1 MLMQGLTYVVPLF
14 VWPYL
19 MRVLGAEKFGYIG
32 FGLAL
37 NQYLMILVDFG
48 FNLSA
53 TKRIALAK
61 DNQDE
66 INRVFSQTV
75 SAKMLLL
82 GVSALLLLCVSCIPQ
97 YEVYRPTLYL
107 LFSMVV
113 GQVFT
118 FVWLFQ
124 GLGKIRVVTIVNSL
138 TKLVLLPLTFW
149 LVKSEEHYLRAALL
163 QAVVYVVAALLSD
176 VMMWRMRL
184 ARLVRVRWSG
194 VKAALRDSF
203 PLFLSQ
209 AASSVYAMLFVV
221 ILGYVALPE
230 EVGRYAASE
239 KLMRISCVLVFTPL
253 VQAFFPRITRMS
265 QSQKADAYQA
275 IERLMMVGGGVML
288 LVFIVLFWGAEPI
301 AALLGKGYAG
311 MGDLA
316 KIMAIVPLFVTLGG
330 IVGQVGLLACG
341 EESDKRVYRNIYLL
355 AAVCSLLLVGV
366 CVPTWHSEGAAWA
379 LLITEGGVCVAM
391 LLAYKRMKKR

>member
-19 MRVLGAEKFGYIG
+19 MSVLGAAKFGYIG
-32 FGLAL
+32 FGLAV

-53 TKRIALAK
+53 TKRIALAQG
-61 DNQDE
+61 NQAE
-66 INRVFSQTV
+66 INRVFSQTLM
-75 SAKMLLL
+75 AK
-82 GVSALLLLCVSCIPQ
+82 LLLLCISALVLLGVACVPQ
-97 YEVYRPTLYL
+97 YAVYRSTLFL

-138 TKLVLLPLTFW
+138 TKLAILPLTFW
-149 LVKSEEHYLRAALL
+149 LVKSQEHYLRAAIL

-176 VMMWRMRL
+176 VMMWKMGL
-184 ARLVRVRWSG
+184 ARLVRVQWDD
-194 VKAALRDSF
+194 VKESLKDSF

-221 ILGYVALPE
+221 ILGYVALPD

-253 VQAFFPRITRMS
+253 VQAFFPRITRVA
-265 QSQKADAYQA
+265 QTQKTEAYRP
-275 IERLMMVGGGVML
+275 IERLMMVGGSVMF
-288 LVFIVLFWGAEPI
+288 LVFIVLFWGSETI
-301 AALLGKGYAG
+301 VTLLGKDYAG
-311 MGDLA
+311 MGNLS

-330 IVGQVGLLACG
+330 IVGQMGLLACG
-341 EESDKRVYRNIYLL
+341 EDVDKRVYRNIYLL
-355 AAVCSLLLVGV
+355 AAVCSLILVSV
-366 CVPTWHSEGAAWA
+366 FVPKWHAEGAAWA
-379 LLITEGGVCVAM
+379 LLLTEGGVCGAM

>member
-1 MLMQGLTYVVPLF
+1 MFMQGLTYVIPLF

-32 FGLAL
+32 FGLAV

-61 DNQDE
+61 GNQTE
-66 INRVFSQTV
+66 INRIFSHTLT
-75 SAKMLLL
+75 AK
-82 GVSALLLLCVSCIPQ
+82 LLLCGVSFLILCGVSFVPQ
-97 YEVYRPTLYL
+97 YAIYRPVLFL

-138 TKLVLLPLTFW
+138 TKLALLPLTFW
-149 LVKSEEHYLRAALL
+149 LVRCPEHYLRAAVL
-163 QAVVYVVAALLSD
+163 QAVVYVVAALASD
-176 VMMWRMRL
+176 VMMCRMKL
-184 ARLVRVRWSG
+184 AKFVG
-194 VKAALRDSF
+194 VKWSEVKDALRDSF

-221 ILGYVALPE
+221 ILGYVASPD

-239 KLMRISCVLVFTPL
+239 KLMRISCVLVFTPI
-253 VQAFFPRITRMS
+253 VQAFFPRISRIAQT
-265 QSQKADAYQA
+265 QKQEAYRA

-288 LVFIVLFWGAEPI
+288 FVFIVLFWGAEPI
-301 AALLGKGYAG
+301 ASLLGKGYEG
-311 MGDLA
+311 MGLLS

-330 IVGQVGLLACG
+330 IVGQVGLLATGG
-341 EESDKRVYRNIYLL
+341 EKDKQVYRNIYLC
-355 AAVCSLLLVGV
+355 AAACSLFLVSI
-366 CVPTWHSEGAAWA
+366 CVPIWHAEGAAWA
-379 LLITEGGVCVAM
+379 LLLTEGLVCVAM
-391 LLAYKRMKKR
+391 LFAYRRMKKR